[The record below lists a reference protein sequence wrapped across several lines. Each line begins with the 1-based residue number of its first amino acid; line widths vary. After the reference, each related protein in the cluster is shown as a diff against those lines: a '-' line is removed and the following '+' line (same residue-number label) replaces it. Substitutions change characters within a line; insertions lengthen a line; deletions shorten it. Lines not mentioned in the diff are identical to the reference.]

1 MNFTIEV
8 SEKKVFKEYLRREF
22 PLFWYI
28 NGCFGFY
35 FIKKVLVVLKYPLDL
50 VPVSSFYRSRYSNW
64 LEDKWSLF
72 DVDFFKTL
80 EVKNMTFLPVRS

>member
-50 VPVSSFYRSRYSNW
+50 VPVSSFY
-64 LEDKWSLF
+64 
-72 DVDFFKTL
+72 
-80 EVKNMTFLPVRS
+80 